1 MTKHNSQAQALR
13 PSVAPLR
20 RVVTTIGIFAT
31 AIVLALSAAGGT
43 YAVWNSRTV
52 INASSITS
60 GSTALTINDVS
71 NYAVPGMDNS
81 KLLPGRSSVSGIIT
95 LKNTGYTPI
104 SISLAPTAFSDP
116 SSVLA
121 TNLTVVLRQAGTCE
135 VTPFGTAP
143 SSFAT
148 PIVLARGQT
157 ATVCLEARLSVNAPA
172 SVQAAS
178 TSFSVPLNAR
188 QVR

>member
-1 MTKHNSQAQALR
+1 MTKNNAITQPLR
-13 PSVAPLR
+13 SSVAPLR
-20 RVVTTIGIFAT
+20 RIVTTIGIFAT
-31 AIVLALSAAGGT
+31 AIVLAISAAGGT

-71 NYAVPGMDNS
+71 SYAVPDMDNS
-81 KLLPGRSSVSGIIT
+81 KLLPGRSSVSGVIT

-104 SISLAPTAFSDP
+104 SISLAPLTFSDP

-121 TNLTVVLRQAGTCE
+121 SNLTVVLRQAATCE
-135 VTPFGTAP
+135 VTPFGTTP
-143 SSFAT
+143 SSFVS

-157 ATVCLEARLSVNAPA
+157 TTMCLEARLSASAPA